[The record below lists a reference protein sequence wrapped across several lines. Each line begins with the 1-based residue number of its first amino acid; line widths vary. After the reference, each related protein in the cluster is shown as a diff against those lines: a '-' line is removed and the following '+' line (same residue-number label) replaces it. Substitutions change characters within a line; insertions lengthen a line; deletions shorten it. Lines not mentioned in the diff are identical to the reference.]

1 MISIKSIQSKILLF
15 TLAGVFSSTFVAFN
29 FVIDKMEKTTKQA
42 ALLASAKHAKNTLTL
57 KAKHKKSIAQLKLK
71 HKKEISQLKLKYK
84 KDIAKVK
91 VKQRSKAKIQRA
103 IAAIPVAGV
112 ASLAVFEKLEFDDWK
127 TDHPSGTFAE
137 YSDEITQTV
146 NELLME
152 EYQEYG
158 NIIKIF

>member
-1 MISIKSIQSKILLF
+1 
-15 TLAGVFSSTFVAFN
+15 
-29 FVIDKMEKTTKQA
+29 MEKTAKQA
-42 ALLASAKHAKNTLTL
+42 AVLASAKHAKNTLTL
-57 KAKHKKSIAQLKLK
+57 KAKHKKEISQLKLK
-71 HKKEISQLKLKYK
+71 HKK
-84 KDIAKVK
+84 DIARVK

-103 IAAIPVAGV
+103 VAAIPVAGI

-158 NIIKIF
+158 SIMKIF

>member
-1 MISIKSIQSKILLF
+1 MISIKPMRSKILLF
-15 TLAGVFSSTFVAFN
+15 MVVGVFSSTLVVFN
-29 FVIDKMEKTTKQA
+29 FVINKMEETAKQA
-42 ALLASAKHAKNTLTL
+42 AALASAKYAKNTLTL
-57 KAKHKKSIAQLKLK
+57 KAKHKKK
-71 HKKEISQLKLKYK
+71 ISQLKLKHK

-91 VKQRSKAKIQRA
+91 VRQRSKAKIQRA
-103 IAAIPVAGV
+103 VAAIPVAGI
-112 ASLAVFEKLEFDDWK
+112 ASLAVFEKLEFDNWK

-158 NIIKIF
+158 SIMRILKN

>member
-1 MISIKSIQSKILLF
+1 
-15 TLAGVFSSTFVAFN
+15 
-29 FVIDKMEKTTKQA
+29 MEETAKQA
-42 ALLASAKHAKNTLTL
+42 AVLASVKYAKNTLTL

-71 HKKEISQLKLKYK
+71 HKKEISQLKLKHK

-91 VKQRSKAKIQRA
+91 VRQRSKAKIQRA

-158 NIIKIF
+158 SIMKIF